1 MLNKPQELNLDGNE
15 IILANHTY
23 GCGVLFQDGK
33 EEFFKIINRDSLV
46 HKLGRL
52 EEMVK
57 YPFLIRHPYFRFKS
71 AYQRSHKLI
80 EKEVSTIDEWK
91 KRGLIVPE
99 IIESSRFEIRSKFIR
114 GSSYGVLLNGR
125 LEGNKYDKLLQTFK
139 LIRTIAKNENDKQL
153 LHSDPSLNNFIYST
167 EHELAIPI
175 DPGLLIRRTLNFD
188 KINACMNLHFIY
200 DLYCLD
206 KNSEQ
211 TNSIY
216 IERFIDTLE
225 ATEVKLMVNLNRDLN
240 IFGKAY
246 LSLREELISRI
257 KNRKKDNISDIYS
270 KKRILKI
277 NSMLEKVL

>member
-1 MLNKPQELNLDGNE
+1 
-15 IILANHTY
+15 
-23 GCGVLFQDGK
+23 
-33 EEFFKIINRDSLV
+33 
-46 HKLGRL
+46 
-52 EEMVK
+52 
-57 YPFLIRHPYFRFKS
+57 
-71 AYQRSHKLI
+71 
-80 EKEVSTIDEWK
+80 
-91 KRGLIVPE
+91 
-99 IIESSRFEIRSKFIR
+99 
-114 GSSYGVLLNGR
+114 
-125 LEGNKYDKLLQTFK
+125 
-139 LIRTIAKNENDKQL
+139 
-153 LHSDPSLNNFIYST
+153 
-167 EHELAIPI
+167 
-175 DPGLLIRRTLNFD
+175 
-188 KINACMNLHFIY
+188 IY